1 MAEHSPCPLEVHF
14 GFLPG
19 HSDILLSYH
28 VLTSMVVT
36 ELLGRQTMSARPRQC
51 DVFGGSSLAKAV
63 RPYLLKR
70 HVRKDCSLCNVWY
83 LCGLVK

>member
-1 MAEHSPCPLEVHF
+1 
-14 GFLPG
+14 
-19 HSDILLSYH
+19 
-28 VLTSMVVT
+28 MVVP
-36 ELLGRQTMSARPRQC
+36 ELLGRQTVSARPRQC

-83 LCGLVK
+83 TRR